1 MTPKP
6 ISLITLA
13 LLLLSLGSITSP
25 LASPQQPAATATNI
39 LTIGSNTLAQPTE
52 SSATPENT
60 VDTSNPEYQ
69 PAETNAIPL
78 IPLQPAT
85 PITPPLT
92 RNDVVEAARETL
104 TPAMDAVSNRIDAL
118 EKRLA
123 AQYQETMNGRLDAIT
138 QSIEAQKRETANAAR
153 ENTRTILI
161 VAGCFAAA
169 VLFGILLAAL
179 ILSRSVQR
187 VSEVVI
193 KALPYYPPSPPTTPI
208 SLPQT
213 SPPPAV
219 EAATTRFIGAL
230 EKLEQRIGDLEKTSL
245 PPTPAQ
251 NPTQNQPNGNGN
263 GNGNGTSMPTPTATP
278 QSSQPLEFSIGA
290 LNQKQ
295 YGDNTT
301 AETDSQ
307 ALSWITKGQ
316 TLLNQGNAAEALTCF
331 NTALKASP
339 SHPAD
344 VLVKRGLALE
354 KLEKLETA
362 IESYDQAIAADASL
376 TLAYLYKG
384 AVCNRLQRYRE
395 ALDCYEKALR
405 CEQKLSDRT

>member
-1 MTPKP
+1 MTRKP
-6 ISLITLA
+6 MSPITLA
-13 LLLLSLGSITSP
+13 LLLLTLGLATSP
-25 LASPQQPAATATNI
+25 LASPQEPATSDTNI
-39 LTIGSNTLAQPTE
+39 LTIGSNTLVQTDETP
-52 SSATPENT
+52 ATPEAQAPEPET
-60 VDTSNPEYQ
+60 TS
-69 PAETNAIPL
+69 IPL

-85 PITPPLT
+85 PVTPPLT

-123 AQYQETMNGRLDAIT
+123 AQYEETMNGRFDTIT
-138 QSIEAQKRETANAAR
+138 QSIEAQKRETAAAAR

-193 KALPYYPPSPPTTPI
+193 KALPYYPPSPNSNGAATPTPA

-213 SPPPAV
+213 TPPPGV

-245 PPTPAQ
+245 PTTPIPPKSFAL
-251 NPTQNQPNGNGN
+251 NQTNGNGN
-263 GNGNGTSMPTPTATP
+263 GNGSAATP
-278 QSSQPLEFSIGA
+278 PSSQPQASQPLEFSIGA
-290 LNQKQ
+290 LNKKQ
-295 YGDNTT
+295 YGDTGNT
-301 AETDSQ
+301 ETDSQ
-307 ALSWITKGQ
+307 ALSWIAKGQ

-331 NTALKASP
+331 NTALKAGP
-339 SHPAD
+339 SNPAD

-362 IESYDQAIAADASL
+362 IESYDQAIAADGSL